1 MKRLNLNMVLV
12 LLLAAFALA
21 SCQKES
27 KSAQLIPSDALV
39 VMRWDVK
46 QTLQKSKA
54 TESNQLKE
62 KLYQKLEE
70 NKSVPDGMRAKLKAI
85 IDDPANSGVDFT
97 QPFFLAMSGDVQK
110 NPTFSFIGSLN
121 DAGKLAD
128 LLKEAKDQGIE
139 LQEKDGIQ
147 YIQAGGDAYFAFN
160 EDNFIFNGGNKSAGI
175 DAVIALFSNTDNA
188 LIESEE
194 FKKMNEAKGFLQFM
208 FRGEAMAKIMESA
221 PKEATANLPEDFT
234 FEGMGALVDLNT
246 EKGKAILDCEII
258 ATNDFWKDY
267 LKQSIGSY
275 EEIDGDAVEYLT
287 KGGFA
292 LLAGINGENCAKM
305 MEKYSKNFNGLLS
318 EEQFALLLKVMS
330 SIDGDIAV
338 SVTGMTEGNPKPV
351 IAAYL
356 ETKDNSL
363 LTELQ
368 NNGINVNELGAKSG
382 FDKGFSYVTF
392 GVEPFT
398 ESANPVGNE
407 YKDKMLYCSLD
418 VNFLSGALSS
428 FGFAGQAKAVASVVS
443 SFELYY
449 AENNKSSFVA
459 NFVDDTKDPLELLF
473 SVIMTQL

>member
-21 SCQKES
+21 SCQKGS
-27 KSAQLIPSDALV
+27 NAAQLIPTDALM

-46 QTLQKSKA
+46 QTLLKSKA

-62 KLYQKLEE
+62 KL
-70 NKSVPDGMRAKLKAI
+70 NAKIDEQQQLSASLKEKMKAI
-85 IDDPANSGVDFT
+85 VEDPANSGVDFT
-97 QPFFLAMSGDVQK
+97 QPFFFALSGDIQT
-110 NPTFSFIGSLN
+110 NPIGTFVGSLS
-121 DAGKLAD
+121 DAGKLTD
-128 LLKEAKDQGIE
+128 LLNEAKEEGME

-147 YIQAGGDAYFAFN
+147 YMQAGGDAIFAFN
-160 EDNFIFNGGNKSAGI
+160 DDNFIFFGGKKGATI
-175 DAVIALFSNTDNA
+175 EDVIARFNNSDNA

-208 FRGEAMAKIMESA
+208 MRGEAMAKIMESA
-221 PKEATANLPEDFT
+221 PKEATANLPEGFT
-234 FEGMGALVDLNT
+234 FEGMSALVDLNT

-407 YKDKMLYCSLD
+407 YKDKRLYCSLD

>member
-1 MKRLNLNMVLV
+1 MVLV

-27 KSAQLIPSDALV
+27 KSAQLIPTDALM

-46 QTLQKSKA
+46 QTLLKSKA

-62 KLYQKLEE
+62 KL
-70 NKSVPDGMRAKLKAI
+70 NAKIDEQQQLSASLKEKMKAI
-85 IDDPANSGVDFT
+85 VEDPANSGVDFT
-97 QPFFLAMSGDVQK
+97 QPFFFALSGDIQT
-110 NPTFSFIGSLN
+110 NPIGTFVGSLS
-121 DAGKLAD
+121 DAGKLTD
-128 LLKEAKDQGIE
+128 LLNEAKEEGME

-147 YIQAGGDAYFAFN
+147 YVKAGGDAYFAFN
-160 EDNFIFNGGNKSAGI
+160 DDNFIFFGGKKGATI
-175 DAVIALFSNTDNA
+175 EDVIARFNNSDNA
-188 LIESEE
+188 LVESEE

-208 FRGEAMAKIMESA
+208 MRGEAMAKIMANA
-221 PKEATANLPEDFT
+221 PKEATANLPEGFT
-234 FEGMGALVDLNT
+234 FEGMSALVDLNT

-267 LKQSIGSY
+267 LKQSIGAY

-407 YKDKMLYCSLD
+407 YKDKRLYCSLD

>member
-27 KSAQLIPSDALV
+27 KSAQLIPTDALM

-54 TESNQLKE
+54 TESSQLKE
-62 KLYQKLEE
+62 KLNQKLEE
-70 NKSVPDGMRAKLKAI
+70 EKSIPDGMRAKLKAI

-97 QPFFLAMSGDVQK
+97 QPFFFAVSGDIQK

-175 DAVIALFSNTDNA
+175 DAVIALFSNTDNS